1 MTRKR
6 FFKGGVLTAVVAC
19 AIFVGWLIARPKS
32 ADAYTIST
40 IVTAGCHESITTE
53 AFLAVRQRDPDPAIR
68 AAAAPLLPA
77 DRNDQALIDD
87 LEFTP
92 ADGMTDLGGA
102 TLLVGVRDNDLKGRD
117 SMDLS
122 QLPLVHGDPGAQH
135 EHCLRDANEPEP
147 GGSNTAIDEC
157 HAFIIE
163 RVGEALTGLDLNG
176 TPDPTKRTSLPL
188 YLALR
193 HHVDALLPIYY
204 VRMGQAIHA
213 VEDSFTHTYRTAK
226 GMQITVVMDWV
237 DKANGKWDEAT
248 NGPPHSSE
256 MDRCDIVDPNDV
268 RTQRR
273 TLATAAAT
281 AVLRATLDPSETD
294 KIAAVEAILK
304 DYLSYAPGST
314 LTYPEGCT
322 LDNVGCKAPYPEGCT
337 FTNNWCNAPKQAP
350 ENLGNGS
357 LLGCSVGGPGNRS
370 GLSGLAV
377 LLGLLALLRQARR
390 RRRAMVGMTLLF
402 IASLLPSRA
411 FAQPEAAQPGFEATA
426 AAAVA
431 AAEEKHA
438 PPPPVTTPVKEPGPK
453 DPSKMALGAYLGG
466 SGSYTYAAAAVTL
479 GARLRFSKH
488 WTFGLDAE
496 WNPWIAINGRTAVR
510 AGAFNGYGTVI
521 LRLPLAYEKFNLRT
535 TANLGFSRLLID
547 LYGAP
552 KGSMGIYAGLSP
564 LGLEWKVSRLLFVI
578 INPLNFAIP
587 APQLSGVPFTF
598 SQYRVTIGLEI
609 YGG

>member
-1 MTRKR
+1 MTQKR
-6 FFKGGVLTAVVAC
+6 FLKGGVLTAFTAGV
-19 AIFVGWLIARPKS
+19 IFLGWFIVRPKS

-53 AFLAVRQRDPDPAIR
+53 AFLAVRHDLDPAIA
-68 AAAAPLLPA
+68 AAAAPLPA

-147 GGSNTAIDEC
+147 GGSNTAIDAC

-163 RVGEALTGLDLNG
+163 RVGEALEGLDATTSMPN
-176 TPDPTKRTSLPL
+176 PNIRTSLPL

-193 HHVDALLPIYY
+193 HGVNALLPTYH

-213 VEDSFTHTYRTAK
+213 VEDSFTHTYRTAL

-256 MDRCDIVDPNDV
+256 MDRCDDHDPL
-268 RTQRR
+268 RAQRR
-273 TLATAAAT
+273 ALATEAAT
-281 AVLRATLDPSETD
+281 AVLRTTLDPNQTD

-304 DYLSYAPGST
+304 DYLSYAPPGSN
-314 LTYPEGCT
+314 
-322 LDNVGCKAPYPEGCT
+322 LDYPEGCT
-337 FTNNWCNAPKQAP
+337 FANNWCDAP
-350 ENLGNGS
+350 EHKLGNGS

-370 GLSGLAV
+370 AASGLAV
-377 LLGLLALLRQARR
+377 FLGLLALLRRARR
-390 RRRAMVGMTLLF
+390 RRRAIVGMTLLF
-402 IASLLPSRA
+402 IAGLLPSRA
-411 FAQPEAAQPGFEATA
+411 FAQAEASPAGSEA
-426 AAAVA
+426 A
-431 AAEEKHA
+431 AAEEKHS

-466 SGSYTYAAAAVTL
+466 SGSYADAAAAVTL

-510 AGAFNGYGTVI
+510 EGAFNGYGTVI

-578 INPLNFAIP
+578 INPLNFAMP
-587 APQLSGVPFTF
+587 APQLSGVPFTY

>member
-1 MTRKR
+1 
-6 FFKGGVLTAVVAC
+6 
-19 AIFVGWLIARPKS
+19 
-32 ADAYTIST
+32 
-40 IVTAGCHESITTE
+40 
-53 AFLAVRQRDPDPAIR
+53 VRI
-68 AAAAPLLPA
+68 
-77 DRNDQALIDD
+77 
-87 LEFTP
+87 
-92 ADGMTDLGGA
+92 
-102 TLLVGVRDNDLKGRD
+102 
-117 SMDLS
+117 
-122 QLPLVHGDPGAQH
+122 
-135 EHCLRDANEPEP
+135 
-147 GGSNTAIDEC
+147 
-157 HAFIIE
+157 
-163 RVGEALTGLDLNG
+163 
-176 TPDPTKRTSLPL
+176 
-188 YLALR
+188 
-193 HHVDALLPIYY
+193 
-204 VRMGQAIHA
+204 GQAIHA
-213 VEDSFTHTYRTAK
+213 VEDSFTHTYRTPN

-268 RTQRR
+268 RTKRR

-314 LTYPEGCT
+314 LGYPEGCT
-322 LDNVGCKAPYPEGCT
+322 LA
-337 FTNNWCNAPKQAP
+337 NNWCDAP
-350 ENLGNGS
+350 EHKLGNGS
-357 LLGCSVGGPGNRS
+357 LLGCSVGGPGGRS
-370 GLSGLAV
+370 GLSGLAL

-390 RRRAMVGMTLLF
+390 RHRAMVGMTLLF
-402 IASLLPSRA
+402 IASLLPSRG
-411 FAQPEAAQPGFEATA
+411 FAQSEAAQPGFEATA
-426 AAAVA
+426 AAVAA
-431 AAEEKHA
+431 AAEEKHN

-479 GARLRFSKH
+479 GALLRFSKH

>member
-6 FFKGGVLTAVVAC
+6 FFKGGVLTAVMAG
-19 AIFVGWLIARPKS
+19 AIFLGWFMARPKS

-40 IVTAGCHESITTE
+40 IVTAGCHEEVTTE
-53 AFLAVRQRDPDPAIR
+53 AFLAVRNDPDPANAAIA
-68 AAAAPLLPA
+68 AAAAPLLA

-92 ADGMTDLGGA
+92 ADGMTDLAGA

-122 QLPLVHGDPGAQH
+122 QLPLVHGDPGAQR
-135 EHCLRDANEPEP
+135 EHCLRGANELEP
-147 GGSNTAIDEC
+147 DGSKTAVDEC
-157 HAFIIE
+157 RAFILE
-163 RVGEALTGLDLNG
+163 RVAQALDGLDATG
-176 TPDPTKRTSLPL
+176 APDPNNLTSLPL

-193 HHVDALLPIYY
+193 HGVNALLPTYY

-213 VEDSFTHTYRTAK
+213 VEDSFTHTYRTSD

-237 DKANGKWDEAT
+237 DEANGNLVEAID
-248 NGPPHSSE
+248 GPPHSSE

-273 TLATAAAT
+273 ALATAAAT
-281 AVLRATLDPSETD
+281 AVLRTTLDPSQTRD
-294 KIAAVEAILK
+294 QRITAMGVIL
-304 DYLSYAPGST
+304 DQYLSYAPGST
-314 LTYPEGCT
+314 LGYPEGCT
-322 LDNVGCKAPYPEGCT
+322 SA
-337 FTNNWCNAPKQAP
+337 NNWCDAP
-350 ENLGNGS
+350 EHKLGNAS

-370 GLSGLAV
+370 VASGLAV
-377 LLGLLALLRQARR
+377 VLGLLALLRQARR
-390 RRRAMVGMTLLF
+390 RRRAVVGMTLLF
-402 IASLLPSRA
+402 VASLLPSRA
-411 FAQPEAAQPGFEATA
+411 LAQPEAAQPGFEATA

-466 SGSYTYAAAAVTL
+466 SGSYAYSAAAVTL

-496 WNPWIAINGRTAVR
+496 WNPWIAINGRTTVR
-510 AGAFNGYGTVI
+510 ADAFNGYGTVI

-552 KGSMGIYAGLSP
+552 KGSTGIYAGISP

-578 INPLNFAIP
+578 INPLNFAMPI
-587 APQLSGVPFTF
+587 PQLSGVPLTY